1 MIVWPLLKAARGKGG
16 RFARVSDLSA
26 SAILVMPPVVLGA
39 GWFVLLHRWGDVFS
53 FSAIVV
59 VVINALMALPFAY
72 RILGPALTQAAQ
84 ASDRLCA
91 SLGVFG
97 FSRFRLIDWPML
109 RRPFALSMGFAMA
122 LSLGDLGVI
131 ALFGSQD
138 LVTLPLLLLQRM
150 GSYRTM
156 DAAGLALLLG
166 ALCLAL
172 VYGSEKLFR
181 TARNA

>member
-1 MIVWPLLKAARGKGG
+1 
-16 RFARVSDLSA
+16 
-26 SAILVMPPVVLGA
+26 MPPVVLGA
-39 GWFVLLHRWGDVFS
+39 GWFILLYRWGHVFS

-59 VVINALMALPFAY
+59 IVINALMALPFAY
-72 RILGPALTQAAQ
+72 RILGPALAQAAQ

-91 SLGVFG
+91 SLGISG
-97 FSRFRLIDWPML
+97 LARFRLVDWPML

-150 GSYRTM
+150 GSYRTL
-156 DAAGLALLLG
+156 DAAGLALVLG
-166 ALCLAL
+166 GLSLAL
-172 VYGSEKLFR
+172 VHGAEKLFR
-181 TARNA
+181 SGQNA